1 MAHLAIEMEFMK
13 LDWSEAWLQQAAGWK
28 PVKEGKRLLANG
40 AVVSATM
47 TEDGCSGVVQSGKSH
62 KVNVIRTS
70 AAVVEVVCGCLQNRK
85 NGTFC
90 EHAVAV
96 ILAATQETSKS
107 QATPS
112 SRVSEPEEIVIPA
125 FQIELPPR
133 WQELALLGR
142 WSVKVSPSTMPATE
156 FDKRLFEWLLEQG
169 VKKLSAPIALSLNHQ
184 TIVSFLDAAFGH
196 DRVIAGSQAIV
207 WPEAPQAECTM
218 EENESTLL
226 MRLLPSS
233 PRWKPLRR
241 SSYFLGEHGMA
252 RISSASV
259 RDIAF
264 TLFTE
269 ETCEIVPNQLFH
281 DQLIQDFIRLSDTS
295 NWLDRW
301 PSVAVPAL
309 VDANAYGT
317 IDKPQ
322 IRLTATIN
330 GRPAPAQGA
339 ILHCDSRGTSYCD
352 KRKFESSISWLKR
365 NGWQRVGE
373 SDSWKLVDEVQV
385 MNFWESGQ
393 QQFSQIVDT
402 WDTAPG
408 LAVALSKLTRID
420 AHLSSSEQSGQISV
434 TMGFRTETGKDLQ
447 TDKILQLLRSGKRMI
462 QTNDGSTLLLP
473 KESWEAFQATVSQA
487 HWRENRGAYLLQKGQ
502 ERILHIMRENMNKS
516 IDNELIANNASAQI
530 AIDKLSQVTLRNYQ
544 EQGIH
549 WLHDRLQQEG
559 FALLADE
566 MGLGKTLQSIALLT
580 TFATPDEPALVLM
593 PTSLL
598 GNWQQEIE
606 KFQPSLK
613 TYVHHGDKRDSDC
626 WDRGYSVIVTSYKV
640 LSLDRA
646 LFMKRTFSMVIL
658 DEASLIRN
666 PDTDAARACFRLPTK
681 RRLALTGTP
690 VENHL
695 RDLWSIFQFLQPGY
709 LGERKA
715 FEQRF
720 CGPQRSAPDDK
731 ALQWRTKPYIL
742 RRTKDLVA
750 GDLPAKIEIDE
761 WCELSSTQQ
770 EWYRGFADEGMALM
784 DRCESDAQARM
795 QMLTLILRLRQ
806 TCCDL
811 ALLDESLV
819 QSHSLEQRSS
829 KMLRLCEIIN
839 ESLEN
844 GRKVLVFSQFARQL
858 HLIRQVLQ
866 DSGVANLLL
875 DGSTTN
881 RSELVEEFQ
890 RPEGAG
896 VFLVSLKA
904 GGYGLNLTAASTVI
918 LFEPWWNPAVE
929 KQATDRAHRIGQTKS
944 VNVYRLLTRGS
955 MEERVKR
962 FQESKNQLMAA
973 VMDDAELFGSSAISQ
988 EEIRQIFSMQD
999 FA

>member
-1 MAHLAIEMEFMK
+1 MASMK
-13 LDWSEAWLQQAAGWK
+13 WDWSEAWLQQAAGWK

-47 TEDGCSGVVQSGKSH
+47 TEDGFSGVVQSGKSL
-62 KVNVIRTS
+62 KVNIVRTS
-70 AAVVEVVCGCLQNRK
+70 SAVVEVVCGCLENRK

-96 ILAATQETSKS
+96 ILAATQDTSKS
-107 QATPS
+107 QASTSRPTPETEQV
-112 SRVSEPEEIVIPA
+112 RIPA
-125 FQIELPPR
+125 FEIELPPR

-142 WSVKVSPSTMPATE
+142 WSVKLSPSTSPASE
-156 FDKRLFEWLLEQG
+156 SDKRLFEWLLTQG
-169 VKKLSAPIALSLNHQ
+169 VKKLTAPIVLSLNHQ
-184 TIVSFLDAAFGH
+184 TIVSFLDTVFGH
-196 DRVIAGSQAIV
+196 AQINDKSQAIV
-207 WPEAPQAECTM
+207 WKEMPEAECTM
-218 EENESTLL
+218 ETNESIL
-226 MRLLPSS
+226 MLKLLPSS
-233 PRWKPLRR
+233 TRWKPLRR
-241 SSYFLGEHGMA
+241 SAYFIGEQGIA
-252 RISSASV
+252 RISSTSA
-259 RDIAF
+259 REIAF

-269 ETCEIVPNQLFH
+269 ETCEIVPNQLFN
-281 DQLIQDFIRLSDTS
+281 DQDIQDLIRLYDTS

-301 PSVAVPAL
+301 PSEAIPAL

-322 IRLTATIN
+322 IRLTAMIN
-330 GRPAPAQGA
+330 GRPAPAQGT
-339 ILHCDSRGTSYCD
+339 ILHCDMSGTSYCD
-352 KRKFESSISWLKR
+352 KQKFQASVSWLKR

-373 SDSWKLVDEVQV
+373 SDSWKLVDEIQV
-385 MNFWESGQ
+385 MNFWDSGHE
-393 QQFSQIVDT
+393 QFSQLVDT
-402 WDTAPG
+402 WDIAPG
-408 LAVALSKLTRID
+408 LAVALSKFTRID
-420 AHLSSSEQSGQISV
+420 AHLSSTEQSGQISV
-434 TMGFRTETGKDLQ
+434 TMGFRTEAGKDLQ
-447 TDKILQLLRSGKRMI
+447 SDKILQLLRSGKRMV

-487 HWRENRGAYLLQKGQ
+487 HWKENRGAYLLQKSQ
-502 ERILHIMRENMNKS
+502 ERLLRIMRENIHRS
-516 IDNELIANNASAQI
+516 IDNESFIKNPSAQS

-549 WLHDRLQQEG
+549 WLHDRLQEEG

-566 MGLGKTLQSIALLT
+566 MGLGKTLQSIALVT
-580 TFATPDEPALVLM
+580 TFASPNEPALVLM

-598 GNWQQEIE
+598 GNWRSEIE

-613 TYVHHGDKRDSDC
+613 TYVHHGDKRNGDD
-626 WDRGYSVIVTSYKV
+626 WDQGYSVIVTSYKV

-646 LFMKRTFSMVIL
+646 LFMKRTFSLVIL

-666 PDTDAARACFRLPTK
+666 PDTDAVRACFRLSAK

-761 WCELSSTQQ
+761 WCELSTTQQ

-819 QSHSLEQRSS
+819 QIHSLEQRSS

-844 GRKVLVFSQFARQL
+844 GRKVLVFSQFSRQL
-858 HLIRQVLQ
+858 QLIRQVLLE
-866 DSGVANLLL
+866 SGVANLLL
-875 DGSTTN
+875 DGSTSN

-904 GGYGLNLTAASTVI
+904 GGYGLNLTAASTVV

-973 VMDDAELFGSSAISQ
+973 VMDDPALFGSSAISQ

-999 FA
+999 FT